1 MPVQAEGA
9 RTHFPVSSTP
19 EDISGDGSIKLSGSS
34 LDPRQG
40 CSTQDGE
47 QSSHPQSA
55 ITSAPLTVGNL
66 ARHTRATD
74 VGTGGK
80 DWAGKWLTG
89 SSRAAASLRGRIARK
104 EIVKPGTGKYDEH
117 PAIPNMSAVSWG
129 PAPSF
134 LDHPVS
140 RTPPSKKAALFEVKE
155 PTHQQDYP
163 AESEGVQL
171 SPGAS
176 NLSRSEHSDGF
187 TRPNNS
193 RSRENV
199 AEQDRSAELANN
211 ARMALSKFLFLCNQ
225 KDFGGNDLPKSSKEW
240 SLET

>member
-1 MPVQAEGA
+1 M
-9 RTHFPVSSTP
+9 
-19 EDISGDGSIKLSGSS
+19 
-34 LDPRQG
+34 
-40 CSTQDGE
+40 
-47 QSSHPQSA
+47 
-55 ITSAPLTVGNL
+55 

-80 DWAGKWLTG
+80 DWAGKWLTR

-104 EIVKPGTGKYDEH
+104 EIVKPGTRKYDEH

-140 RTPPSKKAALFEVKE
+140 RTPPSEKAALIEVKE
-155 PTHQQDYP
+155 PTRQQDYP
-163 AESEGVQL
+163 AEREGVQL

-176 NLSRSEHSDGF
+176 NLSRSEQSDGF

-199 AEQDRSAELANN
+199 AEQDRSAELAND

-225 KDFGGNDLPKSSKEW
+225 IEFGGNDLPKYSKEW
-240 SLET
+240 NLET